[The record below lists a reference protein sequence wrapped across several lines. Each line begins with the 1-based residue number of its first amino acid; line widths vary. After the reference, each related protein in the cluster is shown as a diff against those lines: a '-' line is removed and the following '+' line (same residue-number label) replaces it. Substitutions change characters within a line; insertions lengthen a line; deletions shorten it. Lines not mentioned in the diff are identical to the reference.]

1 MWLLLY
7 QLPLYVRVLVRVRT
21 CIRICIC
28 IRVCICVR
36 IHVHIR
42 FHICVRILVRI
53 RVHIHAVNEGIIVY
67 RRSSSSSSAS
77 SSDCGTAIRFGAI
90 RFGISGAR
98 HTARKAATSML
109 GGIKTSSIT

>member
-7 QLPLYVRVLVRVRT
+7 QFPLYVRVLVRVLVRI

-28 IRVCICVR
+28 IRVRSCVR

-42 FHICVRILVRI
+42 FHIRVRISVRI
-53 RVHIHAVNEGIIVY
+53 HAMNEGIIVY